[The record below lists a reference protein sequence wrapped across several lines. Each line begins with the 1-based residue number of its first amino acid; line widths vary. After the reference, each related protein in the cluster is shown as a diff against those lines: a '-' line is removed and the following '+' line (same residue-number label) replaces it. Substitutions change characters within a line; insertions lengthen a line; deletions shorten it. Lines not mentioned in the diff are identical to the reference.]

1 MIDDELKEII
11 VGRIKPSIYAFTTN
25 TVPNYLKVGDTYRPV
40 DLRLTEWKNH
50 YKDLEKK
57 YQQLAIIDDE
67 VFFRDYSVHKF
78 LETDLKK
85 VRLTRKDIATDSY
98 YSNEFF
104 KETNEGDIDKAI
116 EDIKESYTK
125 NNGKYTYYNT
135 ATKDHK
141 EKIYVRNIVA
151 TLRPNQ
157 EDTVNAFEHAVNSG
171 RKKLLMYAVMRFGK
185 SFTSLMCAVRMNY
198 KFVVVVSGKA
208 DVKEEWKNTTLSID
222 KFIDYTFLESKDLY
236 DETIIDSTLAKSQ
249 QNRIVLFLTL
259 QDLQGTDIK
268 ERHKQVFEHKIDL
281 LIVDETHFGARAEKY
296 GEVLKDT
303 KISKKDIE
311 YDLDD
316 LTDYKEADKL
326 IKTLQANVTLH
337 LSGTPYRILMDSE
350 FQKEDIIAFYQFS
363 DIIHAKETWD
373 NENLLN
379 DEFQEWDNPY
389 YGFPQM
395 IRFAFNPN
403 ESSIQKMNSMQKDGI
418 SYNFSDFFR
427 AKSLEKKADNSHKVF
442 IHEKEILELF
452 QCIDGK
458 KTDKNILD
466 FLNYKKI
473 QEGNMCRHMVV
484 VLPYRTSCDAL
495 EELFLQNKEAFD
507 HLCNYEIINIAGKDN
522 EKKYKDVDVVKK
534 TITSC
539 EAENKKTITLT
550 VNRMLTG
557 CTVPEWDTMLYL
569 KDTMSPQDYD
579 QAIFRLQNQY
589 IREMTDEKGDVIKYN
604 MKPQTLL
611 VDFSPNR
618 MFYMQEKKSLIYN
631 INTEKSGNS
640 KLEDRIKE
648 EVRISPIIAVN
659 ASENKLVK
667 ITEKNIL
674 DVISN
679 YSKDKSVADEAEEI
693 PVDLSLLKF
702 TDIRKI
708 IEQESELGS
717 KKGGISF
724 KPIDD
729 ESTSTDLD
737 VVDGIENS
745 PSDNN
750 FDDTTIEH
758 HETKTKEDTDKEKDS
773 VAQFKMYYSRILF
786 FAFLTKSPVISLE
799 DVITVSK
806 ESNNAR
812 IIKNLGLHIKIL
824 QLFQA
829 NMNPFTLSRLDYKI
843 KNMHDMAQDTS
854 LDPIERC
861 LQSLKRFGKLG
872 ASEVVTPQNICTDMV
887 HLIPDEDYRKTV
899 DTNAKIVDIAGKMG
913 EFVIA
918 LYKKYESLNIR
929 SECIKNTLYTIPT
942 SSVAYE
948 FTHNVYE
955 VLGLNTDCI
964 ANFTSY
970 DLLTVKKLDKH
981 GNPTIDIDYDK
992 VKALLCQD
1000 KPFNTITLQDNVDEG
1015 SKQVTFELIVGNPPY
1030 QENDGGGVGSSA
1042 LPVYNYFVETAI
1054 NLTPKYI
1061 SMIMPAR
1068 WFTGGRGLDN
1078 FRDKMLNDKRIQVL
1092 HDFLHTN
1099 QVFTDVEIKGGIC
1112 YFLWNIKWIEN
1123 CKIYSHKSN
1132 HEISFIERP
1141 LLENDVS
1148 TFIRNNE
1155 MISIIR
1161 KIKALNELSISEIVS
1176 ANDPF
1181 GFDMRED
1188 NSYKRIKPSYSNIQ
1202 TKDSIAFYYNG
1213 WRKEGIGYMNIDQIR
1228 KGSELIFK
1236 PKVFIP
1242 KAWGTG
1248 KPETDWLNPFI
1259 PEEKSCCTETYLVVG
1274 SFENY
1279 EMANNFIAYSQT
1291 RFFHAMVSVVK
1302 ITQNTMQGAYKFVPL
1317 QDFTDKSDIDWNKS
1331 VAEIDKQLYNKY
1343 ELTDEEIAFIEKMIK
1358 PME

>member
-222 KFIDYTFLESKDLY
+222 KFINYTFLESKDLY

-259 QDLQGTDIK
+259 QNLQGTDIK

-281 LIVDETHFGARAEKY
+281 LIVDETHFGARADKY

-326 IKTLQANVTLH
+326 IKTLQTNITLH

-379 DEFQEWDNPY
+379 DKCQEWDNPY

-640 KLEDRIKE
+640 KLEERIKE

-702 TDIRKI
+702 NDIRKI

-745 PSDNN
+745 PIDNN

-758 HETKTKEDTDKEKDS
+758 HETKNKEDTDKEKDS

-1015 SKQVTFELIVGNPPY
+1015 SEQVTFELIVGNPPY
-1030 QENDGGGVGSSA
+1030 QLETGGSGRQA
-1042 LPVYNYFVETAI
+1042 TPVYNLFVDHAKTI
-1054 NLTPKYI
+1054 TSHYV
-1061 SMIMPAR
+1061 SMITPSR
-1068 WFTGGRGLDN
+1068 WFSGGFGLDE
-1078 FRDKMLNDKRIQVL
+1078 FRQKMLNDKSLAKVV
-1092 HDFLHTN
+1092 DYPN
-1099 QVFTDVEIKGGIC
+1099 
-1112 YFLWNIKWIEN
+1112 
-1123 CKIYSHKSN
+1123 S
-1132 HEISFIERP
+1132 
-1141 LLENDVS
+1141 NDVFKEVDIAGGVSYFVWNKKHEDDCEVVNKINGETFTKIRSLNQFS
-1148 TFIRNNE
+1148 TFIRNNKAVE
-1155 MISIIR
+1155 IVE
-1161 KIKALNELSISEIVS
+1161 KILSQNIEHKMLSEIVS
-1176 ANDPF
+1176 IQKPF
-1181 GFDMRED
+1181 GLPTNYE
-1188 NSYKRIKPSYSNIQ
+1188 PQ
-1202 TKDSIAFYYNG
+1202 TKGVPCWFIQKIGMQYAKKTDITDSYNLLNKWKLLLPKAPIAGQTNFSKPVGFYYDGNV
-1213 WRKEGIGYMNIDQIR
+1213 RIA
-1228 KGSELIFK
+1228 K
-1236 PKVFIP
+1236 P
-1242 KAWGTG
+1242 G
-1248 KPETDWLNPFI
+1248 E
-1259 PEEKSCCTETYLVVG
+1259 CCTESWIVGCAFDSEDEVLSFKSYL
-1274 SFENY
+1274 FTK
-1279 EMANNFIAYSQT
+1279 IARFLLLQTVISQDVL
-1291 RFFHAMVSVVK
+1291 RGKFC
-1302 ITQNTMQGAYKFVPL
+1302 FVPDL
-1317 QDFTDKSDIDWNKS
+1317 EAYDCLYSDKLLREKWNITDTEW
-1331 VAEIDKQLYNKY
+1331 
-1343 ELTDEEIAFIEKMIK
+1343 AFIDSKIK
-1358 PME
+1358 